1 MGSDNFYVSVV
12 IPVYNGERFMGEA
25 VQSIQQQ
32 NYQPLEIIVVDDGST
47 DGSAEIA
54 AGLDVRYFYQPNSGL
69 PAARNKGLQM
79 ARGDIITYLDV
90 DDLWSDDKLRLQ
102 LAHLKR
108 DAAAEIVL
116 GHTQLVQVVGFEDGK
131 HKGREWS
138 TPTLAMSMGSASFKK
153 AVFDKVGT
161 FDERQRYC
169 DDLDWF
175 MRARELGIRILVHPE
190 VVLYY
195 RRHQGNMTN
204 EIELGNY
211 HMLRMLKKSLERR
224 RQKGLTAASLQK
236 LSESHLNAREGQSY
250 E

>member
-1 MGSDNFYVSVV
+1 MGPDRFYVSVV
-12 IPVYNGERFMGEA
+12 IPVYNGKCFLAEA
-25 VQSIQQQ
+25 VQSIRQQ

-79 ARGDIITYLDV
+79 SRGDVITYLDV
-90 DDLWSDDKLRLQ
+90 DDLWSDNKLRLQ
-102 LAHLKR
+102 LEHLRR
-108 DAAAEIVL
+108 DPSAEIVL
-116 GHTQLVQVVGFEDGK
+116 GHTQLVQVVGFGEGK
-131 HKGREWS
+131 HKNKEWS
-138 TPTLAMSMGSASFKK
+138 APTLAMSMGCASFRRS
-153 AVFDKVGT
+153 VFDKVGL

-175 MRARELGIRILVHPE
+175 MRARELGICILVHPE
-190 VVLYY
+190 VALYY

-204 EIELGNY
+204 QIELGNY

-224 RQKGLTAASLQK
+224 RQKDRTAASLQK
-236 LSESHLNAREGQSY
+236 LSEFHLDGPREQSY